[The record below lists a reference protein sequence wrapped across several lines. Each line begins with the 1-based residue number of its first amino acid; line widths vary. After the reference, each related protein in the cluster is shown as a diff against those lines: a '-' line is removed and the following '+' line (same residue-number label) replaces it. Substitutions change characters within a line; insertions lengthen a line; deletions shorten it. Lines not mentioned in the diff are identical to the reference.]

1 MILSEQPIGR
11 MRVNAPAVTVSST
24 FYDLAQIR
32 ADLLD
37 FLQDEIG
44 YRPLL
49 SEYPSFPIDPDADT
63 IENCKRRVEQDAD
76 ILVLVIGGR
85 YGYVDK
91 ASDKSVTNLEY
102 LAARAKGI
110 PIYIFVDRNIMA
122 VLPVWRSNPSGDFSG
137 AVDNVRLFE
146 FVEQVRSEDRVWTQ
160 EFGRAQDIVAA
171 LRTQFAYL
179 MLQGLQWRTRLRSQ
193 PLRLL
198 TGLHGEALRLA
209 LERPKGWE
217 YLLLGQVLCDEVEEN
232 EDLRREHR
240 LGMLL
245 GSGEQVA
252 PESTGR
258 WLMAR
263 LGELRNVAYSLD
275 ILVNRAWPEALR
287 EPGTPA
293 DVTEIVFV
301 ARKIASVHR
310 HAIEWSQ
317 RVRKSNVEER
327 FVLVR
332 NELAQFSDSMIENI
346 ENFGPSFLR
355 QVNEALATP
364 IEEGEEQRVI
374 EATLTIELS
383 NLDRFSE
390 EIDRLAEDGED

>member
-1 MILSEQPIGR
+1 
-11 MRVNAPAVTVSST
+11 
-24 FYDLAQIR
+24 
-32 ADLLD
+32 
-37 FLQDEIG
+37 
-44 YRPLL
+44 
-49 SEYPSFPIDPDADT
+49 
-63 IENCKRRVEQDAD
+63 
-76 ILVLVIGGR
+76 
-85 YGYVDK
+85 
-91 ASDKSVTNLEY
+91 
-102 LAARAKGI
+102 
-110 PIYIFVDRNIMA
+110 
-122 VLPVWRSNPSGDFSG
+122 
-137 AVDNVRLFE
+137 
-146 FVEQVRSEDRVWTQ
+146 
-160 EFGRAQDIVAA
+160 
-171 LRTQFAYL
+171 